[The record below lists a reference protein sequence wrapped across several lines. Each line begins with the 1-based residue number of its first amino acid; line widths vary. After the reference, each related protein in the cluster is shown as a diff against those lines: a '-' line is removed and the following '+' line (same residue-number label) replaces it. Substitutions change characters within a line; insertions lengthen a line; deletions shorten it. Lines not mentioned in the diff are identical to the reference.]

1 MHMPDILYLIY
12 LNIST
17 LLLQSINPFGFGCGH
32 LSWSLYHCMA
42 CLPWSVIL
50 MFGKGTE
57 ILKGC
62 RKSWMFVCVCE
73 RDRIRA
79 HLRHTGPQSQGFPT
93 DF

>member
-32 LSWSLYHCMA
+32 LLWRLYHCIVS
-42 CLPWSVIL
+42 LPWSVILEIL

-57 ILKGC
+57 ILKGS
-62 RKSWMFVCVCE
+62 RKSWVFVCV
-73 RDRIRA
+73 
-79 HLRHTGPQSQGFPT
+79 
-93 DF
+93 